1 MTMGHFN
8 LFPSTTDDKAN
19 YLAIRERFAVLMNT
33 CFGTLMSDEVRGMSR
48 RLNLYPEDTLDH
60 HAVGVA
66 ICDVAAFHARRGGET
81 AVARMLRN
89 LPAEAPPLDRAIVS
103 GWQQHRWSIFA
114 VTHVRRGLEV
124 GLRDTL
130 DGTVVTARDLD
141 LAAGARVGD
150 RLACRLVPVDS
161 FWITTGPAF
170 GIDEDIHTL
179 IRAYL
184 PAELQS
190 VHTWPAHGTP
200 ERDDLTLR
208 LITALHAGPPQSP
221 SAAEPLRKMLCPCG
235 SGKKYKHC
243 CGKGR

>member
-1 MTMGHFN
+1 MSLLNQFSVSADT
-8 LFPSTTDDKAN
+8 KAQ
-19 YLAIRERFAVLMNT
+19 YLSVRERFAALMNA

-48 RLNLYPEDTLDH
+48 RLNLHPEDTLDH
-60 HAVGVA
+60 HAVEVA
-66 ICDVAAFHARRGGET
+66 ICDAAAFHARRGGET

-114 VTHVRRGLEV
+114 VTQVRQGLEV

-150 RLACRLVPVDS
+150 RLACRLVPVDTL
-161 FWITTGPAF
+161 WITTGAAF

-184 PAELQS
+184 PVELHS

-208 LITALHAGPPQSP
+208 LITALHAGPPPSP
-221 SAAEPLRKMLCPCG
+221 PTAEPLRKGPCPCG